1 LTVKRNEQKA
11 LENKVHEKSTN
22 NNNMNNNG
30 KLFISN
36 KLTDFGSDKILKP
49 KEGNSNSSNLNSNL
63 NNNNNSENKNYN
75 NPNNNTTL
83 KTAKDNLSN
92 NTKLLNQNSIANS
105 ISNIS
110 NLQEEDKVT
119 IKNIFRINLSK
130 FIKIEEYHD
139 PTDNMM
145 KFLREKFI
153 TTSKES
159 FDQKKVNKNFFTQ
172 LIQIKPPEGINAVV
186 ASPLTESKGWAPS
199 IPSIQIDKS
208 KTSLSDLMMRAKGG
222 IQAGDIPKEAH
233 MAFYLGLMNEEE
245 KKYEEALKFY
255 KKYFLSAKLL
265 QDIYGTELALNRIAV
280 IYSNLLDFG
289 INEKEK

>member
-1 LTVKRNEQKA
+1 
-11 LENKVHEKSTN
+11 
-22 NNNMNNNG
+22 
-30 KLFISN
+30 
-36 KLTDFGSDKILKP
+36 
-49 KEGNSNSSNLNSNL
+49 
-63 NNNNNSENKNYN
+63 
-75 NPNNNTTL
+75 
-83 KTAKDNLSN
+83 
-92 NTKLLNQNSIANS
+92 
-105 ISNIS
+105 
-110 NLQEEDKVT
+110 
-119 IKNIFRINLSK
+119 
-130 FIKIEEYHD
+130 
-139 PTDNMM
+139 M

-159 FDQKKVNKNFFTQ
+159 FEQKKINKNFFTQ

-289 INEKEK
+289 KIKYNKKQ

>member
-1 LTVKRNEQKA
+1 MTVKRNEQKA

>member
-1 LTVKRNEQKA
+1 MTNKRNEQKA
-11 LENKVHEKSTN
+11 LENKVQQENSN
-22 NNNMNNNG
+22 NNNNDG

-36 KLTDFGSDKILKP
+36 KVTDFGDKNFKLKDT
-49 KEGNSNSSNLNSNL
+49 NSNTSNLNL
-63 NNNNNSENKNYN
+63 NNSDNKNIN
-75 NPNNNTTL
+75 NNNNTTL
-83 KTAKDNLSN
+83 KTAKDNISN
-92 NTKLLNQNSIANS
+92 ATKIQNTANT

-110 NLQEEDKVT
+110 NMQEDDK
-119 IKNIFRINLSK
+119 ISSKNIFKLNLSK

-159 FDQKKVNKNFFTQ
+159 FDQKKVNKNFFNQ

-289 INEKEK
+289 KKFYFLFFRSKSLL

>member
-1 LTVKRNEQKA
+1 LDSKDKQ
-11 LENKVHEKSTN
+11 ENTN
-22 NNNMNNNG
+22 KG
-30 KLFISN
+30 DKLFISN
-36 KLTDFGSDKILKP
+36 KLTEFGEKP
-49 KEGNSNSSNLNSNL
+49 KIKDANNSQINL
-63 NNNNNSENKNYN
+63 NNSDAKNNS
-75 NPNNNTTL
+75 TI
-83 KTAKDNLSN
+83 KTAKDNISN
-92 NTKLLNQNSIANS
+92 ATKMQNSAN
-105 ISNIS
+105 INTMSNVS
-110 NLQEEDKVT
+110 NLQEEERQT
-119 IKNIFRINLSK
+119 SKNIFRQNLSK

-145 KFLREKFI
+145 TFLREKFI
-153 TTSKES
+153 STSKES
-159 FDQKKVNKNFFTQ
+159 FDQKKSNKNFFNQ

-255 KKYFLSAKLL
+255 KKYFISAKLL

-289 INEKEK
+289 KIFFFNHINKRSKSLL